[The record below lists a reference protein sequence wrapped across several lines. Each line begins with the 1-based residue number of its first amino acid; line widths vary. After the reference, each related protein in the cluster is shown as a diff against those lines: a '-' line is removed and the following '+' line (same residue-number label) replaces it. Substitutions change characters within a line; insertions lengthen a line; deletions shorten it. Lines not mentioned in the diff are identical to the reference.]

1 MILFCSHNFIM
12 IRKDR
17 KKGRKFQK
25 FVFYFFSYDFCTIKC
40 SSLWM
45 CTLIDTLFW
54 FFHNFLSKHSLMN
67 SIIHCRYIA
76 HK

>member
-17 KKGRKFQK
+17 KKGRKFQI
-25 FVFYFFSYDFCTIKC
+25 FVFYFFSCDFCTMML
-40 SSLWM
+40 SFLWM
-45 CTLIDTLFW
+45 CTLIDTPFWLF
-54 FFHNFLSKHSLMN
+54 HDFLSKLSLMN
-67 SIIHCRYIA
+67 SIIYGRYIA